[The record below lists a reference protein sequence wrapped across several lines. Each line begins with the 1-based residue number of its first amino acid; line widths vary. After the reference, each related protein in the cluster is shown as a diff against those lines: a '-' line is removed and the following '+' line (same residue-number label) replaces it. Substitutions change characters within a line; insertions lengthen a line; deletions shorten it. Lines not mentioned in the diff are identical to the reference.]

1 MRIAYLSTFHPYRG
15 GIAQFNARLC
25 REWEKSGH
33 AVFPFTFT
41 RQYPDLLFPGKT
53 QLVTADDHADP
64 IPSQRVLDTIGPW
77 TWPRAAHRI
86 NEVKPDVLVMKY
98 WMSFFGPSLGH
109 VAGAVKRNGAR
120 VATILDNVLPHER
133 RFFDTPFT
141 TYFLR
146 RSSGFVAMSE
156 KVKADLLSLRPDAR
170 VTVLPHPLYD
180 HFGER
185 MDAREARERL
195 GVPAAAKVS
204 LFFGFIRHYKGLDLL
219 LEAIAT
225 LPKDHWLVIA
235 GEPYGDMGAIQALI
249 DRPGIRER
257 VVDRIRYIP
266 DHEVPMYFSAADAV
280 VLPYRSAT
288 QSGITAIAQHF
299 EVPVIA
305 TDVGGL
311 KELVMHERTG
321 LIVPAAEPAA
331 IAASIHSFFESGR
344 AADMRAN
351 MAALKKELSWERF
364 AADMLR
370 FVESL
375 PPERTR

>member
-1 MRIAYLSTFHPYRG
+1 M
-15 GIAQFNARLC
+15 
-25 REWEKSGH
+25 
-33 AVFPFTFT
+33 
-41 RQYPDLLFPGKT
+41 
-53 QLVTADDHADP
+53 
-64 IPSQRVLDTIGPW
+64 
-77 TWPRAAHRI
+77 
-86 NEVKPDVLVMKY
+86 
-98 WMSFFGPSLGH
+98 
-109 VAGAVKRNGAR
+109 
-120 VATILDNVLPHER
+120 
-133 RFFDTPFT
+133 
-141 TYFLR
+141 
-146 RSSGFVAMSE
+146 
-156 KVKADLLSLRPDAR
+156 
-170 VTVLPHPLYD
+170 
-180 HFGER
+180 
-185 MDAREARERL
+185 
-195 GVPAAAKVS
+195 
-204 LFFGFIRHYKGLDLL
+204 